1 MAAKGHTVVTL
12 DGTEATCEAA
22 GRTAGSYCTACNK
35 ILKKQEV
42 IPALGHDWVDVVT
55 ESTCTEEGRK
65 TSTCSRCGAT
75 KEETIPAKGHGPIEH
90 HAAVDPTCTKEGNI
104 EFWSCETCGLYFA
117 DASAETAIATSNIPA
132 LGHAWDEGKT
142 TKEVTC
148 TEDGKQ
154 TFTCSRC
161 GASEERTVKAKGHT
175 EVTDIAVDP
184 GCETEGKAE
193 GTHCS
198 TCGEVL
204 KKQEILPATGHNWN
218 YVRMNKEATCTEDG
232 VAFYACS
239 KCGEGKQEKVPA
251 TGHKEAV
258 IKAVDATCMTT
269 GQTAGIYCTV
279 CNEVLKAP
287 EVIPALGHDFD
298 EGEVTQEATCTEQG
312 WKHFTCKR
320 CRYSED
326 RIIDASGHDLKHV
339 DAKAVTCTENGNVEY
354 WHCERCDR
362 NFADNS
368 ENPWEIKDV
377 VIQAKG
383 HTVVTDM
390 AVAATCTEAGKT
402 VGSHCSV
409 CNTVLK
415 EQRVIPAL
423 GHDWDEGRITKEAT
437 CTEDGIKLFRCNRCG
452 IGDGKTLPATGHEMT
467 FVEAKEATCIEDGNI
482 EHWHC
487 EKCGKNYDNESEM
500 NDEELEDVV
509 IAAIGHKEVIDE
521 AVEATCTEPGKT
533 EGSHCSVCDAVVKEQ
548 EEIPALGH
556 ELTHVEAKDAT
567 CTEAGNVEYWT
578 CERCQKNFSDE
589 AGTEEAE
596 EITIAKLGHELTH
609 VEAKAATCTEAGNV
623 EYWTCERCG
632 KNYENASEEAIEVEN
647 TVVSATG
654 HTEVKDAAVAATCTT
669 AGKTEGSHCSVCNAV
684 LKAQHTISATSHTVV
699 KDAAVTATVLRE
711 GKTEGSHCMVCGT
724 VLKKQNTIAKLTPT
738 ISLTATSLKMKTGQS
753 TTAFRATGFATGDY
767 VTKVISRNTGFVKV
781 SSVKNDGTFKLT
793 ATKKTGSTTVTVY
806 LASNKTASFKVT
818 VQKAA
823 VKTEKIT
830 TITRK
835 LTLVKGTS
843 YKGLAA
849 SVTVTPVTSKEKVTY
864 ASSNKKVATVNSK
877 GVIQAKKSGTAKIT
891 VKSGKKK
898 TVVTV
903 TVTGLKTTKLSG
915 VPATKKISKGK
926 SFKIKAKATPKNTDE
941 KIIYK
946 SSNKKV
952 ATVNSKGVVKGLRK
966 GTATIT
972 VQSGSKKMTCKVTVK

>member
-1 MAAKGHTVVTL
+1 M
-12 DGTEATCEAA
+12 
-22 GRTAGSYCTACNK
+22 
-35 ILKKQEV
+35 
-42 IPALGHDWVDVVT
+42 
-55 ESTCTEEGRK
+55 
-65 TSTCSRCGAT
+65 
-75 KEETIPAKGHGPIEH
+75 
-90 HAAVDPTCTKEGNI
+90 
-104 EFWSCETCGLYFA
+104 
-117 DASAETAIATSNIPA
+117 
-132 LGHAWDEGKT
+132 
-142 TKEVTC
+142 
-148 TEDGKQ
+148 
-154 TFTCSRC
+154 
-161 GASEERTVKAKGHT
+161 
-175 EVTDIAVDP
+175 
-184 GCETEGKAE
+184 
-193 GTHCS
+193 
-198 TCGEVL
+198 
-204 KKQEILPATGHNWN
+204 
-218 YVRMNKEATCTEDG
+218 
-232 VAFYACS
+232 
-239 KCGEGKQEKVPA
+239 
-251 TGHKEAV
+251 
-258 IKAVDATCMTT
+258 
-269 GQTAGIYCTV
+269 
-279 CNEVLKAP
+279 
-287 EVIPALGHDFD
+287 
-298 EGEVTQEATCTEQG
+298 
-312 WKHFTCKR
+312 
-320 CRYSED
+320 
-326 RIIDASGHDLKHV
+326 
-339 DAKAVTCTENGNVEY
+339 
-354 WHCERCDR
+354 
-362 NFADNS
+362 
-368 ENPWEIKDV
+368 
-377 VIQAKG
+377 
-383 HTVVTDM
+383 
-390 AVAATCTEAGKT
+390 
-402 VGSHCSV
+402 
-409 CNTVLK
+409 
-415 EQRVIPAL
+415 
-423 GHDWDEGRITKEAT
+423 
-437 CTEDGIKLFRCNRCG
+437 
-452 IGDGKTLPATGHEMT
+452 
-467 FVEAKEATCIEDGNI
+467 
-482 EHWHC
+482 
-487 EKCGKNYDNESEM
+487 
-500 NDEELEDVV
+500 
-509 IAAIGHKEVIDE
+509 
-521 AVEATCTEPGKT
+521 
-533 EGSHCSVCDAVVKEQ
+533 KEQ

-556 ELTHVEAKDAT
+556 ELTHVEAKD
-567 CTEAGNVEYWT
+567 
-578 CERCQKNFSDE
+578 
-589 AGTEEAE
+589 
-596 EITIAKLGHELTH
+596 
-609 VEAKAATCTEAGNV
+609 ATCTEAGNV

-738 ISLTATSLKMKTGQS
+738 ISLTASSLKMKTGQS